1 MLAVLVLLCLEE
13 HMPGSRDGQM
23 LDPFSPAIF
32 PLPLNYSKMYSALLH
47 LFSKLHKIFKNK
59 HFIDALVREITLTKQ
74 S

>member
-13 HMPGSRDGQM
+13 HMSGSRDGQM

-32 PLPLNYSKMYSALLH
+32 PLPLNYSKMYSAL
-47 LFSKLHKIFKNK
+47 FSKLHKIFKNK
-59 HFIDALVREITLTKQ
+59 YFIDALVREITLTKQ